1 MLDENVSWFNRVF
14 SFKFFFIYAC
24 TCDTSENQAKNKHA
38 DCSNREAKLLTRRK
52 QALGTSSTF
61 CFVFLW
67 AYCVICVCSIL
78 EKVAC
83 SGD

>member
-24 TCDTSENQAKNKHA
+24 ACDTSENQAKNKHA
-38 DCSNREAKLLTRRK
+38 DCSNREAKLLTWRK